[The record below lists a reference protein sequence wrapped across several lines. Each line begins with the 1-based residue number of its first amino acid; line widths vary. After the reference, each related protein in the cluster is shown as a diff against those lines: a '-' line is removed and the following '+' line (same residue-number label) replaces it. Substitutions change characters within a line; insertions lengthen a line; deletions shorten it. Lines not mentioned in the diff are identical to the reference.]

1 MRSKGNIDLFG
12 IFVLLVVAGCIFPI
26 VYYGAKATLRE
37 DKKPEQSEGT
47 LICMVANTPT
57 VQLYSSDVHYNGDG
71 SWTLKHDVS
80 GKYTTYVKSDEES
93 CVIVPGKEAPQ
104 LVPAKPQPKVPPTTA
119 YITPAPYVET

>member
-1 MRSKGNIDLFG
+1 MRFNRDFDIYDL
-12 IFVLLVVAGCIFPI
+12 ISICLI
-26 VYYGAKATLRE
+26 GAWGFILYIALSSLDTYPQ
-37 DKKPEQSEGT
+37 KPPQFEGT

-104 LVPAKPQPKVPPTTA
+104 LAPAKPQPKVPPTTA